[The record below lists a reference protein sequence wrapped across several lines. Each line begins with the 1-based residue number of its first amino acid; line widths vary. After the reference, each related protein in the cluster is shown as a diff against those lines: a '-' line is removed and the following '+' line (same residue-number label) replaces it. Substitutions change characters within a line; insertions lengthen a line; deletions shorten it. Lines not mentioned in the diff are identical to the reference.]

1 MIAKQQARIHSV
13 LNSTNL
19 TFVWNATV
27 GMNWMLITFV
37 KKSQMLMQMLMLLR
51 VLISKTVL
59 SVTPQN
65 VQSVSKDIDNN
76 MCLGNVY
83 CLQPTVLKNVPYALQ
98 MNVSPV
104 LKGILRNLSHHVS
117 TVRSC
122 MLVTRKESAK
132 LSFQT
137 VRLFLTV
144 SHVLLDNAED
154 VNQDSNWTPIKNVLL
169 SEQ

>member
-1 MIAKQQARIHSV
+1 M
-13 LNSTNL
+13 
-19 TFVWNATV
+19 
-27 GMNWMLITFV
+27 
-37 KKSQMLMQMLMLLR
+37 
-51 VLISKTVL
+51 SKG
-59 SVTPQN
+59 
-65 VQSVSKDIDNN
+65 IDNN
-76 MCLGNVY
+76 ICLGNVC

-104 LKGILRNLSHHVS
+104 LRGILRNLSHHVS
-117 TVRSC
+117 TVRLC

-137 VRLFLTV
+137 ARLFLTV